1 MLNKQQIISIKI
13 RLEQLKTGDYV
24 YPNDSAFDCGQVYDS
39 ICVCGKDRV
48 PHEILPDEGY
58 RFVLKKR
65 EPAENRGGAP
75 GYNFQ
80 QFNKKHTCYMR
91 VRADQIAGLI
101 EEDSEETNDI

>member
-1 MLNKQQIISIKI
+1 MLKKKQILSFKVF
-13 RLEQLKTGDYV
+13 LEQLKSGDPV
-24 YPNDSAFDCGQVYDS
+24 YLNDSSFECGHVYDS
-39 ICVCGKDRV
+39 IRVYGKDRIT
-48 PHEILPDEGY
+48 HEFLPDEGY

-91 VRADQIAGLI
+91 VCADQVASLI
-101 EEDSEETNDI
+101 DKEEDDDI